1 MSRYLPAR
9 TERQGK
15 KNSEYFDQAPSS
27 SCMRSHKSVRYTHM
41 MRNAFA
47 HGSFC
52 SGSFL
57 VTCMA
62 MVNEGM
68 MHVMCSRAKHR
79 SEKAWPSGESGERVF
94 ALFAP
99 VVRVQP
105 ALADVGHAYGLA
117 ALRHFKP
124 RLFLA
129 LLALLTSERA
139 ISASIQRRH
148 CGHINRQLFAI
159 AGPASRS
166 G

>member
-1 MSRYLPAR
+1 M
-9 TERQGK
+9 Q
-15 KNSEYFDQAPSS
+15 
-27 SCMRSHKSVRYTHM
+27 SHKSVRYTHM

-105 ALADVGHAYGLA
+105 ALADVGSASLWLAGAPCLRTCGIAAFQATAFSGLTGLADLGACNKRIHTETPLRTHQPA
-117 ALRHFKP
+117 ALRHCWP
-124 RLFLA
+124 RLPIGLA
-129 LLALLTSERA
+129 V
-139 ISASIQRRH
+139 AS
-148 CGHINRQLFAI
+148 
-159 AGPASRS
+159 SM
-166 G
+166 